1 MKILQSKRVK
11 IAVAVAAV
19 LVLFIVRPGVGRLR
33 ARIVQSISLAL
44 GRQVEVAAVNLRLL
58 PQPGFDLENFVVH
71 DDPAFSA
78 EPVLRAS
85 QVTASLRVSSL
96 LRGRLEIAR
105 LSLTEP
111 SLNLVRNQA
120 GHWNVESLLERS
132 AHTAVAPTSKARGE
146 TRPGFPYIEA
156 DDGRINFKIRQ
167 EKKPYALTGADFSLW
182 QDSENSWGMRLR
194 AQPVR
199 TDFNLSDTG
208 NLRVEGTWQRA
219 ATLRKTPL
227 QFSLL
232 WDDGQLGQVTKLASG
247 TDKGWRGSVQVSAT
261 LTGTP
266 KNLAVKASGSV
277 DGFRRYDILS
287 GSDFPLTA
295 QCSGTYSSVDRTL
308 SDLSCKTPVGGGAI
322 TLAGRIG
329 GWETSPTY
337 DLALDLRQVPLQSLA
352 ALASHAKKNIPEDL
366 AVSGK
371 VDGDFHFLRA
381 ITPRTIEEAWKGKGE
396 ARGLRLGSPRNRTG
410 IVLDQIAFAVSPAS
424 TSRHGS
430 ANAVPRVEIGPVKLD
445 LGKSGPAVVA
455 GWLSDAGYHVQIQGP
470 AELQRLLA
478 LTRTVG
484 LPTPQSAADGAV
496 KVDLHIEG
504 TWSAFATP
512 RAVGTVQLRGIR
524 AAVRG
529 LNEPLEIASANLLL
543 SQHEVQVNKILASF
557 AGGAWRGSMAWP
569 RPCLPLTECP
579 IAFDLH
585 TDRLATDDLGRAIRP
600 VPGKR
605 PWYRIF
611 SASPEPG
618 IPFLAALHATGTLHA
633 SRVVIHKMVATQ
645 VSAAVLLEKGKL
657 RLSDVD
663 GDLFGG
669 THSGEWKADFTVR
682 PPQYSGTGTLDG
694 ITLGEVAQAM
704 HDGWVTGTAGATYQ
718 VSATGWNVGEMLAS
732 AHATVDV
739 SATDGTL
746 PHISLVAHAAPL
758 FVRHFTGQLLLR
770 NGTFDI
776 QQGKLATA
784 NGIYQ
789 VSGTASLGQ
798 ALNIKLMRDPLH
810 GFNITGTVA
819 EPRVAE
825 TANAETRAALKP

>member
-1 MKILQSKRVK
+1 MKALRSKRVK
-11 IAVAVAAV
+11 VTVAAAVV
-19 LVLFIVRPGVGRLR
+19 LVLFMVRPGVGRLR
-33 ARIVQSISLAL
+33 TRIVQSISLAL
-44 GRQVEVAAVNLRLL
+44 GRPVEVAAVNLRLL

-85 QVTASLRVSSL
+85 EVTASLRVSSL

-120 GHWNVESLLERS
+120 GHWNVESLLERT

-146 TRPGFPYIEA
+146 SRPGFPYIEA

-208 NLRVEGTWQRA
+208 TLRVEGTWQRA
-219 ATLRKTPL
+219 ATLRETPL
-227 QFSLL
+227 QFGVL
-232 WDDGQLGQVTKLASG
+232 WDDGQLGQLTKLASG

-266 KNLAVKASGSV
+266 ADLAVKASGSLQ
-277 DGFRRYDILS
+277 GFRRYDILS
-287 GSDFPLTA
+287 GSNFPLTA
-295 QCSGTYSSVDRTL
+295 RCSGTYSSVDRTL
-308 SDLSCKTPVGGGAI
+308 SDLSCKTPVGNGAI
-322 TLAGRIG
+322 TLAGRIAG
-329 GWETSPTY
+329 SESSPTY
-337 DLALDLRQVPLQSLA
+337 DLALALDQVPLQSMA
-352 ALASHAKKNIPEDL
+352 ALASHVKKDIPEDL

-381 ITPRTIEEAWKGKGE
+381 ITPRRITLAWKGKGE
-396 ARGLRLGSPRNRTG
+396 AIDLRLGSRRNRTG
-410 IVLDQIAFAVSPAS
+410 LVLDRIAFAVSPARAG
-424 TSRHGS
+424 RH
-430 ANAVPRVEIGPVKLD
+430 ANAAPRVEIGPVKLD
-445 LGKSGPAVVA
+445 LGKPGPATLT
-455 GWLSDAGYHVQIQGP
+455 GWFSDAGYHVQVQGT
-470 AELQRLLA
+470 AQLQRLLA
-478 LTRTVG
+478 LARTVG
-484 LPTPQSAADGAV
+484 LPTPQPAADGAA
-496 KVDLHIEG
+496 KVDLQIEG
-504 TWSAFATP
+504 GWSAFATP

-543 SQHEVQVNKILASF
+543 SQHEVQVSKILVSF
-557 AGGAWRGSMAWP
+557 AGSTWRGSMAWP
-569 RPCLPLTECP
+569 RPCLPFTECP
-579 IAFDLH
+579 IGFDLH
-585 TDRLATDDLGRAIRP
+585 TDKLATDDLGRAMRP

-611 SASPEPG
+611 SSSPEPG
-618 IPFLAALHATGTLHA
+618 IPFLAALHAAGTLHA
-633 SRVVIHKMVATQ
+633 GRVVIHKVTATQ

-657 RLSDVD
+657 RLSDVN
-663 GDLFGG
+663 GNLFGG
-669 THSGEWKADFTVR
+669 THSGEWRADFTVR
-682 PPQYSGTGTLDG
+682 PPQYNGTGTFDG
-694 ITLGEVAQAM
+694 ITLGALAQAM
-704 HDGWVTGTAGATYQ
+704 HDGWVTGTAGATYRL
-718 VSATGWNVGEMLAS
+718 SATGWNASEMLAS
-732 AHATVDV
+732 ANATVDI

-746 PHISLVAHAAPL
+746 PHISLAAHAAPL
-758 FVRHFTGQLLLR
+758 FVRRFAGQLLLR
-770 NGTFDI
+770 HGTFDI

-784 NGIYQ
+784 NGMYQ

-810 GFNITGTVA
+810 RFNITGTVA
-819 EPRVAE
+819 EPQVAE